1 VKQQEANATKRDE
14 LVQRELSLED
24 REWQAERDENEARQ
38 QYHRY
43 KDGERENRQ
52 AEQVFK
58 RATAGLNGISDRM
71 EPFVEKMEQRNP
83 HTPAGAKAQ
92 KSASAI
98 RRDQGRA
105 ESVKA
110 SAIAEVE
117 NIKAKWRDPD
127 WLADNWDKDDADQDD
142 YQPGG

>member
-1 VKQQEANATKRDE
+1 M
-14 LVQRELSLED
+14 
-24 REWQAERDENEARQ
+24 AR
-38 QYHRY
+38 
-43 KDGERENRQ
+43 
-52 AEQVFK
+52 A
-58 RATAGLNGISDRM
+58 
-71 EPFVEKMEQRNP
+71 
-83 HTPAGAKAQ
+83 AQ

-98 RRDQGRA
+98 GRDQGRA

>member
-43 KDGERENRQ
+43 KDGERENWQ

-71 EPFVEKMEQRNP
+71 EPSSRKWNS
-83 HTPAGAKAQ
+83 G
-92 KSASAI
+92 I
-98 RRDQGRA
+98 RRT
-105 ESVKA
+105 
-110 SAIAEVE
+110 
-117 NIKAKWRDPD
+117 NP
-127 WLADNWDKDDADQDD
+127 
-142 YQPGG
+142 